1 MSGQH
6 ELTKDVDVD
15 LAGIF
20 SSIWRHK
27 GKLLLAATLATVLAY
42 FVLQTIDPKYK
53 ASARILI
60 KQNEQVLGAPTG
72 QTPQQ
77 TTDRFDE
84 SGMASQV
91 ELLRSPE
98 LIRGVAEKLSMQQR
112 EVLAGDG
119 GVSAP
124 KRILQMLGLVSDTS
138 NVTQEDRLYEA
149 FDDNL
154 VVYQAERAR
163 VVVVEFT
170 STDRKLAAEIPN
182 LISREYLVLQEKL
195 ARGVGQDELELLK
208 PEVDALRTAVRE
220 ADGKVADFRENF
232 DILDGAGTGTLAT
245 QELSELAT
253 ELGRV
258 RAQRSQAEADANAV
272 SRAVQSGQLDN
283 ASSVLNSPLI
293 QRLREQQ
300 VSLNGQLAERST
312 TLLARHPVIQRLQS
326 QISNLNSQ
334 IGREARKIQRSLQEN
349 VRTAR
354 SREQA
359 LVQQRNTLKSESG
372 RVGRRQVE
380 LAELQRDADAKR
392 QQLNAYLLSYQ
403 EAQAR
408 TAREYVPVDAFIF
421 ASANPPSQSF
431 FPKVLPILAGT
442 FFGVLLLGAMVTL
455 AGAILTAPAA
465 GQTAAPARVEPD
477 TAAHLQSYASAKPA
491 PYEPQ
496 TQERRVFTPAIE
508 AAKRAA
514 SVISPLRSVDAPSM
528 SPEEPV
534 AGNALYPGMTAND
547 AASASFQPRSNAVA
561 AATEHLLQIGAKRVV
576 VVPDEPG
583 NDGRA
588 TMTLARQLAERGARV
603 VLVDMTEEGHASQ
616 SMLGSRDTAGI
627 GELITEG
634 CDLGEALHRDTGS
647 RVHVIPIGRVA
658 ASASP
663 QTASKLAAV
672 LGALRHSYDYVVV
685 DRGMTELV
693 GLDRVFDNDTVVV
706 ISSQRDI
713 ETAKRLHDILLRG
726 GYGDAMIMSGN
737 AVGQM
742 DADRPL
748 QRA

>member
-20 SSIWRHK
+20 ASIWRHK
-27 GKLLLAATLATVLAY
+27 GKLLLVATLAAVLAY
-42 FVLQTIDPKYK
+42 LVLQTVDPKYK
-53 ASARILI
+53 ASARVLI
-60 KQNEQVLGAPTG
+60 KQNEQVLGTQSG
-72 QTPQQ
+72 QNAQQ
-77 TTDRFDE
+77 NADRFDD

-98 LIRGVAEKLSMQQR
+98 LIRGVSEKLSMQQR
-112 EVLAGDG
+112 ETLAGDG

-124 KRILQMLGLVSDTS
+124 KRILQMLGLVADTS
-138 NVTQEDRLYEA
+138 NVTQDDRLYQN

-163 VVVVEFT
+163 VIVVEFT
-170 STDRKLAAEIPN
+170 STDPQLAADIPN
-182 LISREYLVLQEKL
+182 LITREYLVLQEKL
-195 ARGVGQDELELLK
+195 TRGVGQDELELLK
-208 PEVDALRTAVRE
+208 PELDALRAAVRD

-232 DILDGAGTGTLAT
+232 DLLDGAGNVSLAT

-258 RAQRSQAEADANAV
+258 RAQRSQAEADAAAVGRAV
-272 SRAVQSGQLDN
+272 SSGQLDN

-293 QRLREQQ
+293 QRLRERQ
-300 VSLNGQLAERST
+300 VSLKGDLAERST
-312 TLLARHPVIQRLQS
+312 TLLDGHPVIQRLRS
-326 QISNLNSQ
+326 QISELNSQ
-334 IGREARKIQRSLQEN
+334 ISREARKIQRSLQEN
-349 VRTAR
+349 VRTTR

-359 LVQQRNTLKSESG
+359 LIQQRNTLKSESS

-408 TAREYVPVDAFIF
+408 TSREFVPVDAFIF
-421 ASANPPSQSF
+421 ASANAPSQSF
-431 FPKVLPILAGT
+431 FPKVLPIVAGT
-442 FFGVLLLGAMVTL
+442 FFGTLLVGAMITL
-455 AGAILTAPAA
+455 AGAILTAPAS
-465 GQTAAPARVEPD
+465 GQASAAPAQ
-477 TAAHLQSYASAKPA
+477 AAA
-491 PYEPQ
+491 PYQDYAAQQPYAAYDEPV
-496 TQERRVFTPAIE
+496 EAKRGFTPAID

-528 SPEEPV
+528 TPETSLNE
-534 AGNALYPGMTAND
+534 NTLYPDMAGAQN
-547 AASASFQPRSNAVA
+547 APAPFQPRSHSVA
-561 AATEHLLQIGAKRVV
+561 AVTEHLLQIGAKRVV

-603 VLVDMTEEGHASQ
+603 VLVDMTEEGSVSQ
-616 SMLGSRDTAGI
+616 SMLGTRNTAGI

-647 RVHVIPIGRVA
+647 RVHVIPTGRTA

-663 QTASKLAAV
+663 QTTSKLATV
-672 LGALRHSYDYVVV
+672 LRALRHSYDYVIV

-693 GLDRVFDNDTVVV
+693 GLDRVFDSESVVA
-706 ISSQRDI
+706 ISSKQNI

-737 AVGQM
+737 AVGQ
-742 DADRPL
+742 AFEQRPL
-748 QRA
+748 QWA